1 MAADSARGPTR
12 SALPSYRVNPYPIT
26 RKFESLLGSQQGLE
40 PLLRSETNNS
50 RSSFSRRFSVSI
62 RSAPPRS
69 ASSDTPL
76 ASSPYLF
83 PVIGLGLSP
92 LPVRLFL
99 CLCLFSQS
107 LQYQLFSPFGYGHPT
122 VAQRL
127 SLFPPPYS
135 ASPDRPLVS
144 SNLRTAGALLRGGRR
159 TFKGDCWPLVCA
171 VLLRYF
177 V

>member
-1 MAADSARGPTR
+1 VAYPR
-12 SALPSYRVNPYPIT
+12 SADPDQHLCVTARDSPR
-26 RKFESLLGSQQGLE
+26 LGSQQGLE

-107 LQYQLFSPFGYGHPT
+107 LQYH
-122 VAQRL
+122 QRL